1 MPIKAQ
7 INLYSFKEL
16 KERGGRAYDKARE
29 WLVEGL
35 HDNWY
40 DFLIDRWSSY
50 LEKRCAI
57 SKAEVN
63 FSGFWSQGDGACFHG
78 MVTDF
83 KQFMEGFS
91 KEAVFSSEELCGNEK
106 EAFNLGLIES
116 YPDLY
121 AALCA
126 DDSDELG
133 SVDLV
138 LWHRGHYS
146 HEHSVSF
153 DWGEFPDEH
162 DLLHELETGKCDQEQ
177 YERWLKASK
186 DYYKMKVE
194 LPDALRKLMRA
205 MYRWLEES
213 YEWHVADEQLI
224 ETAEANDYVFYEDG
238 RFAGN
243 PEDFQ

>member
-7 INLYSFKEL
+7 IDLYTFKEL
-16 KERGGRAYDKARE
+16 VERGGHAYDQARE

-35 HDNWY
+35 HDSWY
-40 DFLIDRWSSY
+40 DFLVDRWNTY
-50 LEKRCAI
+50 LEKNCAI

-78 MVTDF
+78 KVTDF
-83 KQFMEGFS
+83 KKFMEGFS
-91 KEAVFSSEELCGNEK
+91 KEAVYASEDLIESEK
-106 EAFNLGLIES
+106 EAFDLGLIEA

-133 SVDLV
+133 SVYLV
-138 LWHRGHYS
+138 LRHSGHYS
-146 HEHSVSF
+146 HERSVDF
-153 DWGEFPDEH
+153 EWDFFPDKES
-162 DLLHELETGKCDQEQ
+162 LLSSLKHGQITEEQ
-177 YERWLKASK
+177 YKRWLKAVA
-186 DYYKMKVE
+186 DYESMVEE
-194 LPDALRKLMRA
+194 LPEALRGLMRA